1 MATGTFLLLPE
12 GAVTPDGSASNAA
25 PAITR
30 VKGSESAPAKHYLA
44 AAYDAATDEH
54 LWWKFR
60 MPANYASA
68 GTVKIQWQANAT
80 TATTV
85 RWGVRIGA
93 VTPSDADTPNEH
105 ASATATTAGSST
117 NTTEANRL
125 TEVSI
130 DCSANLDS
138 VAAGDLVFILIY
150 RDADGTSGTDDLAV
164 DASLVAAAFEFTT
177 T

>member
-1 MATGTFLLLPE
+1 MATGTILLLPE
-12 GAVTPDGSASNAA
+12 SAALPDGSSGNAS
-25 PAITR
+25 PGVVR
-30 VKGSESAPAKHYLA
+30 VQGSESNPKKHYLTLA
-44 AAYDAATDEH
+44 FDAATDEH
-54 LWWKFR
+54 AWWRFR
-60 MPANYASA
+60 MPANYASG

-80 TATTV
+80 TATAV

-138 VAAGDLVFILIY
+138 VAAGDLVFIVIY

-164 DASLVAAAFEFTT
+164 DAAFVAGAFDYTT

>member
-1 MATGTFLLLPE
+1 MATGTIPLMPA
-12 GAVTPDGSASNAA
+12 GAVLPDGSASNAA
-25 PAITR
+25 PATTR
-30 VKGSESAPAKHYLA
+30 VQGSEASPKKHYLA
-44 AAYDAATDEH
+44 LAYDAATDEH
-54 LWWKFR
+54 AWWTFR

-68 GTVKIQWQANAT
+68 GTVKLQWQANAT

-85 RWGVRIGA
+85 RWGVKIGA
-93 VTPSDADTPNEH
+93 VTPADADTPNEH
-105 ASATATTAGSST
+105 AQATATTAASST

-138 VAAGDLVFILIY
+138 VAAGDLVFLVIY

-164 DASLVAAAFEFTT
+164 DAALVAAAFEYTT